1 MTLGSLSDN
10 FQDHHF
16 ILQFILLIY
25 YSYNT
30 KSLHTKRRADLCIL
44 IMSLLN
50 KKQTCLLDF
59 FLQKYF
65 AFIIVLRY
73 FKEHS
78 WNSVVK
84 IIKEYFQSDNIHTLI
99 ESWFDFEF
107 RKSNSILDACSKDS
121 CFFIYFSKN

>member
-1 MTLGSLSDN
+1 M
-10 FQDHHF
+10 H
-16 ILQFILLIY
+16 
-25 YSYNT
+25 
-30 KSLHTKRRADLCIL
+30 L

-107 RKSNSILDACSKDS
+107 GKSNSIYDACSKDS
-121 CFFIYFSKN
+121 CFMYIIPKIKSN